1 MKCLLCDINPAM
13 REAWEKELERRP
25 RLAALCSVVVGGI
38 TELAGGCGRVPGE
51 FVWFYARRSGRR
63 LYPRFRGSV
72 ESGLQAIIRT
82 LPAEELPVGEALI
95 VPTGHSGIPWLISA
109 PTMRRPSVLHDGDPV
124 RRSAR
129 AAMRAG
135 LEQAFASIAFPG
147 MGTGTAAC
155 RSMRLRRPCL
165 MAWKRRFFLHAESG
179 VKRGCLLEQPGTMP
193 VW

>member
-25 RLAALCSVVVGGI
+25 RLAALCSVVAVVSPANSFGFMRGGVDGVY
-38 TELAGGCGRVPGE
+38 TRVFGE
-51 FVWFYARRSGRR
+51 G
-63 LYPRFRGSV
+63 V
-72 ESGLQAIIRT
+72 ESRLQAIIRT

-95 VPTGHSGIPWLISA
+95 VPTGHTGIPWLISA

-147 MGTGTAAC
+147 MGTGTGRLPFDVAAKAMFDGMEEALFSP
-155 RSMRLRRPCL
+155 R
-165 MAWKRRFFLHAESG
+165 
-179 VKRGCLLEQPGTMP
+179 
-193 VW
+193 

>member
-25 RLAALCSVVVGGI
+25 RLAALCSVVAGGI
-38 TELAGGCGRVPGE
+38 TDLRVDAVVSPANSFGFMRGGVDGVYTRVFGE
-51 FVWFYARRSGRR
+51 G
-63 LYPRFRGSV
+63 V
-72 ESGLQAIIRT
+72 ESRLQAIIRT

-95 VPTGHSGIPWLISA
+95 VPTGHTGIPWLISA

-147 MGTGTAAC
+147 MGTGTGRLPFDVAAKAMFDGMEEALFSP
-155 RSMRLRRPCL
+155 R
-165 MAWKRRFFLHAESG
+165 
-179 VKRGCLLEQPGTMP
+179 
-193 VW
+193 

>member
-25 RLAALCSVVVGGI
+25 RLADAVVSPANSFGFMRGGVDGVY
-38 TELAGGCGRVPGE
+38 TRVFGE
-51 FVWFYARRSGRR
+51 G
-63 LYPRFRGSV
+63 V
-72 ESGLQAIIRT
+72 ESRLQAIIRT

-147 MGTGTAAC
+147 MEEALFSP
-155 RSMRLRRPCL
+155 R
-165 MAWKRRFFLHAESG
+165 
-179 VKRGCLLEQPGTMP
+179 
-193 VW
+193 